1 MSNFYTCTYCGKSIE
16 ISHKDIH
23 ENYCLYVPKN
33 EEFND
38 LIPCEI
44 CNNYINFSEYGEHVE
59 NCGDNNLKA
68 IPYDTWQW
76 PFKIK
81 SGGKETIVNAEV
93 RAARFPY
100 GLAERPMNN
109 PPP

>member
-44 CNNYINFSEYGEHVE
+44 CHNFINFSDYEEHVE
-59 NCGDNNLKA
+59 NCGRISD
-68 IPYDTWQW
+68 
-76 PFKIK
+76 
-81 SGGKETIVNAEV
+81 
-93 RAARFPY
+93 Y
-100 GLAERPMNN
+100 GENIRSFMGIIENYLNQHNEQTSNIN
-109 PPP
+109 ENTLLIY